1 MVILMKRSS
10 VVRKQ
15 ANKLA
20 NRVRCSRPPLG
31 WSTPVV
37 CKSPKPALAT
47 ILVSTSARHQS
58 HCVTIPRPL
67 LELLALLLCVV
78 RPLRTCVLVRTCVTL
93 SWGLGSCKLHHVPQ
107 KIAMGMINVFT
118 GVADG
123 LRENISRTSPTLE
136 EKPFWIQ
143 KVIFFQGTGSC

>member
-1 MVILMKRSS
+1 MVILMKGSS

-20 NRVRCSRPPLG
+20 NRVRCSRPPFG

-58 HCVTIPRPL
+58 HCITIPRPI
-67 LELLALLLCVV
+67 LEPLALLLGAV
-78 RPLRTCVLVRTCVTL
+78 RPLRTFELVRTCVTL
-93 SWGLGSCKLHHVPQ
+93 
-107 KIAMGMINVFT
+107 I
-118 GVADG
+118 
-123 LRENISRTSPTLE
+123 
-136 EKPFWIQ
+136 
-143 KVIFFQGTGSC
+143 